1 MNVAAARDHREI
13 LRETAGYRLHRSGR
27 FLVAELLQPHLV
39 LSTSVRN
46 GGQSETLRYLLNHQS
61 CEAAAHLERHEIIH
75 SNGLRSYHDRACG
88 EAGLDPSRAALM
100 GTAANMNYASL
111 VEHRSDDVTV
121 AAIVTAGVTGNAEC
135 AADPTTW
142 REGPGGFQKTS
153 PYDGTINTMVLIDRA
168 LTPNALAGAAMV
180 MTEAKGA
187 ALQRLA
193 VRSRYSREFATGTN
207 TDQYCLACRR
217 DALPALPALTSAS
230 TGVRLGELIGR
241 AVRDA
246 TLEALRWQNGLEPSY
261 ARSIFHALG
270 AYGLKEETFFDDI
283 APYLTEAQLGLLKA
297 NKKAVVYEP
306 LVAAAAFAIAA
317 VLDRLRHGILPESAA
332 REALRQQLASMATG
346 LAARPDRWPALYRS
360 IEEFDLEQPARV
372 VSRALALGW
381 AAKWS

>member
-1 MNVAAARDHREI
+1 MNAATLCHREI
-13 LRETAGYRLHRSGR
+13 LRETGAYRLHRSGR

-61 CEAAAHLERHEIIH
+61 CEAAAHLERHEMIH
-75 SNGLRSYHDRACG
+75 SKGLGSYHDQACG
-88 EAGLDPSRAALM
+88 EAGLDPAQVALM

-111 VEHRSDDVTV
+111 VEHRSDDVCV

-142 REGPGGFQKTS
+142 REGPDGFQKTP
-153 PYDGTINTMVLIDRA
+153 PYAGTINTMVLINRA
-168 LTPNALAGAAMV
+168 MAPNALAGAAMV

-207 TDQYCLACRR
+207 TDQYCLACLR
-217 DALPALPALTSAS
+217 DALPALTSAS

-246 TLEALRWQNGLEPSY
+246 TLETLRWQNGLEASF

-270 AYGLKEETFFDDI
+270 VYGLKEETFLDDI
-283 APYLTEAQLGLLKA
+283 APYLTEAQLKLLKA

-317 VLDRLRHGILPESAA
+317 VLDRVRHGILPAGSA
-332 REALRQQLASMATG
+332 REALRQQLASMAAG
-346 LAARPDRWPALYRS
+346 LAAQPDRWPLLYRG
-360 IEEFDLEQPARV
+360 IEEIDLEQPARV
-372 VSRALALGW
+372 VLSALALGW

>member
-1 MNVAAARDHREI
+1 MNDAAIAHREI
-13 LRETAGYRLHRSGR
+13 LRESSGYRVHRNGR
-27 FLVAELLQPHLV
+27 FLVAELLQAHLV

-61 CEAAAHLERHEIIH
+61 CEAAGHVERHDIIH
-75 SNGLRSYHDRACG
+75 SSGLGTYHDRACG
-88 EAGLDPSRAALM
+88 EAGLDPAKVALM
-100 GTAANMNYASL
+100 GTAANMNYASIL
-111 VEHRSDDVTV
+111 EQRSENVSV
-121 AAIVTAGVTGNAEC
+121 VAIVTAGVTGNAEC

-142 REGPGGFQKTS
+142 GEGPDGFQKLA
-153 PYDGTINTMVLIDRA
+153 PYAGTINTMVLIDRA
-168 LTPNALAGAAMV
+168 LTPNALAGAAMA

-207 TDQYCLACRR
+207 TDQYCIACRR
-217 DALPALPALTSAS
+217 DALPALTSAS

-246 TLEALRWQNGLEPSY
+246 TLEALRWQNGLEASY
-261 ARSIFHALG
+261 ARSLFHALG
-270 AYGLKEETFFDDI
+270 AYGLKEDTFLDDI
-283 APYLTEAQLGLLKA
+283 APCLTEAQLKLLRA

-317 VLDRLRHGILPESAA
+317 VLDRVRHGILPAGAA
-332 REALRQQLASMATG
+332 REALRQQLASMAAG
-346 LAARPDRWPALYRS
+346 LAAQPDRWLELYRA
-360 IEEFDLEQPARV
+360 IEDVDLEQPARAV
-372 VSRALALGW
+372 LGALALGW

>member
-1 MNVAAARDHREI
+1 MNAAVLSHREI
-13 LRETAGYRLHRSGR
+13 LRETGGYRLHRSGR

-61 CEAAAHLERHEIIH
+61 CEAAAHLERHDIIH
-75 SNGLRSYHDRACG
+75 SSGLGSYHDQACG
-88 EAGLDPSRAALM
+88 EAGLDPAKVALM

-111 VEHRSDDVTV
+111 VEHRSGDVSV

-142 REGPGGFQKTS
+142 REGPGGMQKTS
-153 PYDGTINTMVLIDRA
+153 PYEGTINTMVLIDRA
-168 LTPNALAGAAMV
+168 LTPNSVATAAMV

-217 DALPALPALTSAS
+217 DGLPALTSAS

-246 TLEALRWQNGLEPSY
+246 TLEALRWQNGLEASY

-270 AYGLKEETFFDDI
+270 PYGPKEETFFEEI
-283 APYLTEAQLGLLKA
+283 APYLTDAQLKLLKA

-317 VLDRLRHGILPESAA
+317 VLDRLRHGILPASAA
-332 REALRQQLASMATG
+332 RQALRQQLASMAAG
-346 LAARPDRWPALYRS
+346 LAAQPDRWPEFYRG
-360 IEEFDLEQPARV
+360 IEEVDLEQPARAV
-372 VSRALALGW
+372 LRALALGW

>member
-1 MNVAAARDHREI
+1 MNAVTLSHREI
-13 LRETAGYRLHRSGR
+13 LRETGGYRLHRSGR

-61 CEAAAHLERHEIIH
+61 CEAAAHLERHDIIH
-75 SNGLRSYHDRACG
+75 SNGLGSYHDQACG
-88 EAGLDPSRAALM
+88 EAGLDPAKVALM
-100 GTAANMNYASL
+100 GTAANMNYASI
-111 VEHRSDDVTV
+111 VEHRSDDVSV

-153 PYDGTINTMVLIDRA
+153 PYEGTINTMVLIDRA
-168 LTPNALAGAAMV
+168 LTPNAVATAAMV
-180 MTEAKGA
+180 MAEAKGA

-207 TDQYCLACRR
+207 TDQYCLASRR
-217 DALPALPALTSAS
+217 DALPALTSAS

-246 TLEALRWQNGLEPSY
+246 TLEALRWQNGLEASY

-270 AYGLKEETFFDDI
+270 PYAPKEEAFFDDI
-283 APYLTEAQLGLLKA
+283 APYLTEAQLKLLKA

-317 VLDRLRHGILPESAA
+317 VLDRLRHGILPASAA
-332 REALRQQLASMATG
+332 RQALRQQLASMAAG
-346 LAARPDRWPALYRS
+346 LAAQPDRWPEFYRG
-360 IEEFDLEQPARV
+360 IGEVDLEQPALA